1 MMDSSVISALA
12 ALAGAVIGGL
22 TSVTMSWLSQD
33 MEQKAQAY
41 AHNRGR
47 REELYKEFIEEASK
61 TYIAALQHT
70 DTDVTSMVGLYAT
83 ISRMRVLSSAP
94 VIEHA
99 DKIAKTIV
107 DTYMSPNKSLPS
119 CEKCCLMARSTCFG
133 ISAKPAAKN
142 GVRDL
147 KDSETT

>member
-1 MMDSSVISALA
+1 MDSSVISALA

-33 MEQKAQAY
+33 MQQKAQAY

-83 ISRMRVLSSAP
+83 ISRMRILSSAP

-107 DTYMSPNKSLPS
+107 DTYMSPNKSLPELREMLFNGS
-119 CEKCCLMARSTCFG
+119 FDVLRDFSEACREERAPAR
-133 ISAKPAAKN
+133 P
-142 GVRDL
+142 
-147 KDSETT
+147 

>member
-1 MMDSSVISALA
+1 MDSSVISALA

-94 VIEHA
+94 VIDHA

-107 DTYMSPNKSLPS
+107 DTYMSPNKSLPELREMLFNGS
-119 CEKCCLMARSTCFG
+119 FDVLRDFSEACRAERAPAR
-133 ISAKPAAKN
+133 P
-142 GVRDL
+142 
-147 KDSETT
+147 

>member
-1 MMDSSVISALA
+1 VISAIA

-22 TSVTMSWLSQD
+22 TSVTMSWISQD
-33 MEQKAQAY
+33 MQQKAQAY
-41 AHNRGR
+41 AHNKGR

-107 DTYMSPNKSLPS
+107 DTYMSPNKSLPELREMLFNGS
-119 CEKCCLMARSTCFG
+119 FDVLRDFSEACRAEWEPAR
-133 ISAKPAAKN
+133 P
-142 GVRDL
+142 
-147 KDSETT
+147 